1 MARYGFTLYG
11 LRKYG
16 EVDENKVY
24 YVSGLSG
31 LYTDYGSVRL
41 SWGPIASD
49 PADLPVTHWKLIRS
63 IGGVPDHPNDGLQL
77 DGDVIESFR
86 VSYSDN
92 TIATSGID
100 SQVCYSIWAYNGQ
113 EWIESGKVC
122 FVVVK
127 NLGTQQ
133 LMLDLL
139 PAAWSNQVGGVG
151 DITGETEASS
161 DLGIFL
167 GALAFMKDKLSAET
181 NLVAN
186 IYNHLKA
193 PIELLPQ
200 AITNMGFAPE
210 PTLGDMHHRSLYRVG
225 HVVNQ
230 YKGTKKGIV
239 NYVAGLTHWAS
250 TVNAGR
256 NLLNNFD
263 DSSFEQTIGWWTK
276 SHGTLTAESYADP
289 EDAPTFTLEDADS
302 PARRAG
308 YGKIVSGTAGSC
320 VIRPLGGAL
329 QYGTPVEPDITYG
342 WKGYFLTTSGT
353 ETVTLKI
360 DWYDFKGLYVS
371 SSTGT
376 GTSIGT
382 SWTLVTASGTAPAN
396 ALYAQPVITINDVTT
411 AVHMDMLEFYV
422 VDSADPAQSLTFE
435 DARKTRVRLIADRT
449 NLIPNPAFDNGV
461 GGWIGYNGT
470 VAQNFATAGVF
481 GASCAELTAT
491 GSDAAMVSEWIPATS
506 TAPYTFSAYL
516 RGATGDTATL
526 RMEFSHP
533 LSAADQIKVTTSGG
547 HVYYE
552 GGQHIVEETVDL
564 VTGSWVRGSVTTVSP
579 EYVPDAGNPLVKL
592 SVIAD
597 GSSSGDA
604 LLVDCVLLEQTP
616 TMRDF
621 FQGNGAPAP
630 ANAGQSQTIYAN
642 DCKWE
647 VKTHYNFV
655 QEPNFDSSWTG
666 ATQVNSGTDSVTSLY
681 GTKNGKVTAGT
692 ASTVV
697 PVPLTVT
704 GGGRDLVGSV
714 YVYSKTAGTFTISL
728 GAASADFT
736 IGTGQINHW
745 VRLHVKTVAVAGTT
759 NYTLSVVSTEPFW
772 LNGPQVEVGQV
783 PSSFVDFTS
792 AETVTGTVD
801 GTTYRAARET
811 NQFGAR
817 SFYWTRYIQRYLRL
831 ADNLP
836 TQVALG
842 ADWVIVSG
850 EDTPTPSDSDSSLIK
865 SSSFESGINGWTTIN
880 STLKRVVAQ
889 GSLFGSTALHGGAW
903 GLVTKSSTGA
913 YGIETDPVE
922 VRPYAGHY
930 IAAAVKPTDGGS
942 HANFT
947 VRVDWLDDYGDPLL
961 VDGSAHYSEATVN
974 VDYHD
979 EWAYLMVTSPSKTA
993 AYGKISIKADAGNSF
1008 AVDHVLFRE

>member
-31 LYTDYGSVRL
+31 LYTEYGSVRL

-49 PADLPVTHWKLIRS
+49 PSELPLTHWKLIRS
-63 IGGVPDHPNDGLQL
+63 VGGVPDHPNDGLLL

-113 EWIESGKVC
+113 EWIESGSVRY
-122 FVVVK
+122 VVVK
-127 NLGTQQ
+127 DLGTQQ

-151 DITGETEASS
+151 NVSGETEASS
-161 DLGIFL
+161 DLGLFL
-167 GALAFMKDKLSAET
+167 SALAFMKDKLAAET

-193 PIELLPQ
+193 PVEILPQ
-200 AITNMGFAPE
+200 AITNMGFGPE

-230 YKGTKKGIV
+230 YKGTKKGLV

-250 TVNAGR
+250 TVDAGR
-256 NLLNNFD
+256 NMLNNFD
-263 DSSFEQTIGWWTK
+263 DSSFEHTTGWWTK

-289 EDAPTFTLEDADS
+289 ADAPTFTLEDLDS

-308 YGKIVSGTAGSC
+308 YGKIVSATASPC
-320 VIRPLGGAL
+320 VIRPLGDAL
-329 QYGTPVEPDITYG
+329 LYGTPVEPDIEYG
-342 WKGYFLTTSGT
+342 WKGYFQTASGT
-353 ETVTLKI
+353 TTATLSI
-360 DWYDFKGLYVS
+360 DWYDFKGLYVDS
-371 SSTGT
+371 SDVAVTT
-376 GTSIGT
+376 IDTD
-382 SWTLVTASGTAPAN
+382 WTLATSTGTAPAN
-396 ALYAQPVITINDVTT
+396 ALYAQPVITIDDVTT
-411 AVHMDMLEFYV
+411 AVHMDMLEFYI
-422 VDSADPAQSLTFE
+422 VDNADPAQALTFE
-435 DARKTRVRLIADRT
+435 DARKTRIRLIADRT
-449 NLIPNPAFDNGV
+449 NLVPNPAFDNGV
-461 GGWIGYNGT
+461 GGWTGFNST
-470 VAQNFATAGVF
+470 VTQNFATAGVF
-481 GASCAELTAT
+481 GASCAEVKAT
-491 GSDAAMVSEWIPATS
+491 GSDAAIVSEWIPAAS
-506 TAPYTFSAYL
+506 SAPHTFSAYL
-516 RGATGDTATL
+516 RGETGNTATL

-533 LSAADQIKVTTSGG
+533 LTAADQIKVTTDGTK
-547 HVYYE
+547 VFYE
-552 GGQHIVEETVDL
+552 GGQHIVEETIEL
-564 VTGSWVRGSVTTVSP
+564 VTDSWVRGSVTAVSP
-579 EYVPDAGNPLVKL
+579 EYVSDAGNPLVKL

-597 GSSSGDA
+597 GSTAGDS

-616 TMRDF
+616 TLRDF

-655 QEPNFDSSWTG
+655 QEPNFDSGWTG
-666 ATQVNSGTDSVTSLY
+666 ATQVSSGTDSVTSLY
-681 GTKNGKVTAGT
+681 GIKNGKVTAGS

-697 PVPLTVT
+697 PVPLIVS
-704 GGGRDLVGSV
+704 GGGRDIVGSV

-728 GAASADFT
+728 GSASADFT
-736 IGTGQINHW
+736 IGSGQINHW
-745 VRLHVKTVAVAGTT
+745 IRLHVKTVAEEATT
-759 NYTLSVVSTEPFW
+759 NYTLSVESTEPFW

-801 GTTYRAARET
+801 GVTYRAARET

-836 TQVALG
+836 SQVALG

-850 EDTPTPSDSDSSLIK
+850 EETPAPSDSDSSLIK
-865 SSSFESGINGWTTIN
+865 SSSFESGINGWNTLN
-880 STLKRVVAQ
+880 STIKREVAL

-903 GLVTKSSTGA
+903 ALVTKSSSGT
-913 YGIETDPVE
+913 YGIETDLVE
-922 VRPYAGHY
+922 IRPFAGHY
-930 IAAAVKPTDGGS
+930 IAAAIKPTDAS
-942 HANFT
+942 SYANYT
-947 VRVDWLDDYGDPLL
+947 IRVDWLDDFGDPLI
-961 VDGSAHYSEATVN
+961 VDGTAHYSETTVD

-993 AYGKISIKADAGNSF
+993 AYGKVSITADAGNSF